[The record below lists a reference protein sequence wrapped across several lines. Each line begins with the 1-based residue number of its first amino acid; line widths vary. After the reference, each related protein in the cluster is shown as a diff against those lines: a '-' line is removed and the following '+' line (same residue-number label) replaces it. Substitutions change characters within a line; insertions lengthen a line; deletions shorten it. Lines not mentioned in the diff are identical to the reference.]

1 MKKTLIL
8 LLTLVAFA
16 LMPESASAQI
26 DLTKALGGLLGA
38 AQSSA
43 SSSSNNSPY
52 KKLAEA
58 APAASTLMGN
68 WTYDSATFAYVGNNP
83 LAGAVVAQLD
93 PVAADVLRQIG
104 VSQGSATLTLDKS
117 RGSVTHGDMVLKG
130 EYEYN
135 SSTAGITISGVIEK
149 VAVSVKGYVKYSAP
163 MLTVM
168 LDVKELV
175 EAVKSIYPEYKSD
188 PNVILIESLLKD
200 MGDVFVV
207 GKFKRQ

>member
-43 SSSSNNSPY
+43 SGNSSNSPY

-200 MGDVFVV
+200 MGDVYLV
-207 GKFKRQ
+207 GKFKK

>member
-43 SSSSNNSPY
+43 SGNSNNSPY

>member
-43 SSSSNNSPY
+43 SGNSNNSPY

-188 PNVILIESLLKD
+188 PNVILTESLLKD

>member
-43 SSSSNNSPY
+43 SSSSSNSPY

>member
-8 LLTLVAFA
+8 LFALVAFVA
-16 LMPESASAQI
+16 MPESASAQI

-43 SSSSNNSPY
+43 SSSSSNSPY
-52 KKLAEA
+52 KKLADA
-58 APAASTLMGN
+58 APAASTLVGS

-83 LAGAVVAQLD
+83 LASAVVAQLD
-93 PVAADVLRQIG
+93 PVAADVLKQIG
-104 VSQGSATLTLDKS
+104 VSRGTATLKLDAGK
-117 RGSVTHGDMVLKG
+117 GSVIHGDRVLAG
-130 EYEYN
+130 EYKYDR
-135 SSTAGITISGVIEK
+135 STAGITISGVIEK
-149 VAVSVKGYVKYSAP
+149 VAVSVKGYVMYSAP

-175 EAVKSIYPEYKSD
+175 EAVKSIYPEYNSD
-188 PNVILIESLLKD
+188 PNVVLIESLLKD

-207 GKFKRQ
+207 GKFKKQ